1 MTELE
6 RNFKTRIGF
15 MMLYRK
21 IHLVRPISYQVK
33 ILEDRCK
40 GCQLCTK
47 VCPRSLLKP
56 STRANQKGYLVI
68 EWEDSKVGGCMGCG
82 TCYEVCPEQAIRI
95 YAQIEK

>member
-1 MTELE
+1 LTELE
-6 RNFKTRIGF
+6 PNFRIKIWF

-21 IHLVRPISYQVK
+21 IHLVRPFSYQVK

-40 GCQLCTK
+40 GCQLCVN
-47 VCPRSLLKP
+47 VCPKSLLKP

-82 TCYEVCPEQAIRI
+82 ACYEVCPEQAIRI